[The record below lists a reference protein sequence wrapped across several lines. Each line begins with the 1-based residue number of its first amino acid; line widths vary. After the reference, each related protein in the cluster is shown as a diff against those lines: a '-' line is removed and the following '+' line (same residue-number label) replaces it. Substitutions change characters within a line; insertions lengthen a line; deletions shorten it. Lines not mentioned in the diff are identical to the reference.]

1 MTEQFANNAA
11 STLNGSITSGAL
23 SLTVNTPNPFPTSPQ
38 FRLLLGSSSSTAEIV
53 LVTAVSVNTFTIVR
67 AQEGTTAQA
76 WGNTTPVT
84 HVLTA
89 GAVNQQKTDVLA
101 STPSFP
107 FYTVLPNTG
116 STTFVNAG
124 TLEFNP
130 SALTPAATSKTITL
144 RAYAHTTGPQMTIQL
159 FNLTAASVVTG
170 STLTTTSTVPVLLT
184 TGDLTANLSAG
195 LATYQVQIL
204 IASGGTASDQVSLD
218 AASLKVTWT

>member
-38 FRLLLGSSSSTAEIV
+38 FRLLLGSTSATGEIV
-53 LVTAVSVNTFTIVR
+53 LVTAVATNTFTILR

-76 WGNTTPVT
+76 WGNTTVVT

-101 STPSFP
+101 STPVFP
-107 FYTVLPNTG
+107 FYTVIPSTG

-130 SALTPAATSKTITL
+130 GVLTPAATSRTITL
-144 RAYAHTTGPQMTIQL
+144 RVIAHTTGPQITIQL

-170 STLTTTSTVPVLLT
+170 STLTTSSTVPVTLT

-195 LATYQVQIL
+195 LADYQVQIQM
-204 IASGGTASDQVSLD
+204 AAGGTSSDQVSLD
-218 AASLKVTWT
+218 MASLKVTWT